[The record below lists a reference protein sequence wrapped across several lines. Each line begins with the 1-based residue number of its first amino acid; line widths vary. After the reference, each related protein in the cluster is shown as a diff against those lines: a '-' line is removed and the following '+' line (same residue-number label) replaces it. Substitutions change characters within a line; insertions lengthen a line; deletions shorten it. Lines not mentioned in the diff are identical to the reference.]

1 MDFLIILRPKAD
13 RKKTTTMDNPFPEIQ
28 HFCQSCGMPLSDEAV
43 SDNPDYCK
51 YCFADGHFTQ
61 DCTMDEMIEVCVQF
75 LDEFNKNTGLN
86 LTADEYREQL
96 RQYFP
101 TLKRW
106 QK

>member
-1 MDFLIILRPKAD
+1 M
-13 RKKTTTMDNPFPEIQ
+13 TTTMDNPFPNYT
-28 HFCQSCGMPLSDEAV
+28 HFCQSCGMPLSDEVV

-51 YCFADGHFTQ
+51 YCHADGHFTQ
-61 DCTMDEMIEVCVQF
+61 DCTMEQMIEVCVQF

-101 TLKRW
+101 TLTRW

>member
-1 MDFLIILRPKAD
+1 
-13 RKKTTTMDNPFPEIQ
+13 
-28 HFCQSCGMPLSDEAV
+28 
-43 SDNPDYCK
+43 
-51 YCFADGHFTQ
+51 
-61 DCTMDEMIEVCVQF
+61 MDEMIEVCVQF

-106 QK
+106 QKK

>member
-1 MDFLIILRPKAD
+1 
-13 RKKTTTMDNPFPEIQ
+13 
-28 HFCQSCGMPLSDEAV
+28 MPLSDEVV
-43 SDNPDYCK
+43 SDNPEYCK

-106 QK
+106 QKK

>member
-1 MDFLIILRPKAD
+1 
-13 RKKTTTMDNPFPEIQ
+13 MDNPFPNQ
-28 HFCQSCGMPLSDEAV
+28 QRFCQSCGMPLSDEVV
-43 SDNPDYCK
+43 SDCCGVGSADNPEYCK

-75 LDEFNKNTGLN
+75 LDEFNKNTGQH
-86 LTADEYREQL
+86 LTADEYREGL

-106 QK
+106 QKK